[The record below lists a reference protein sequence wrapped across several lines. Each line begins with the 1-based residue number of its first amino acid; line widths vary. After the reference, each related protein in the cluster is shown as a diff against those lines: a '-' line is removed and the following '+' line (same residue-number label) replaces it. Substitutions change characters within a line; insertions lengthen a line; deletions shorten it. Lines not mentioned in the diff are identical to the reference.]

1 MSALLPGIRVGNAAV
16 RNRDHFVRTRR
27 LMMSGIVIAI
37 VSMSVVVLAHHTGFV
52 ERAYAVCGD
61 IVKCPMC
68 CSLWG
73 TLVVLLLT
81 DHGLLEAIA
90 LSFLVAYLSNWF
102 GLLLS
107 WLSKKYEILWQRSN
121 RQS

>member
-1 MSALLPGIRVGNAAV
+1 
-16 RNRDHFVRTRR
+16 
-27 LMMSGIVIAI
+27 
-37 VSMSVVVLAHHTGFV
+37 
-52 ERAYAVCGD
+52 
-61 IVKCPMC
+61 MC